1 MSDQRWYEAT
11 MSDREREIA
20 RRARID
26 RALDVVVAVIF
37 TATMIAVTWIF
48 LTATPDQRSAECDL
62 CAAQLERTG
71 VR

>member
-26 RALDVVVAVIF
+26 RALDTVAAVIF

-48 LTATPDQRSAECDL
+48 LSATPAQSSAECDL
-62 CAAQLERTG
+62 CAEQLDRTG

>member
-26 RALDVVVAVIF
+26 MVLDVVVAVIF
-37 TATMIAVTWIF
+37 MATMIAVTWIF
-48 LTATPDQRSAECDL
+48 ISETPAQRSAECDL
-62 CAAQLERTG
+62 CAAQHGEAL
-71 VR
+71 